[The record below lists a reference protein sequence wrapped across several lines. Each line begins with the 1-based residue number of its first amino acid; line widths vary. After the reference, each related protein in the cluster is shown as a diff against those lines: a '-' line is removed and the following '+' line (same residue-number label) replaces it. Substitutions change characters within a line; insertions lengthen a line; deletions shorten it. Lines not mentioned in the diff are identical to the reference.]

1 MIYNV
6 AVAKDNGDTLEMI
19 LAEPELSGFAIIR
32 IDGLGPEDADISS
45 TDITYGDGSII
56 NNTRVKSKP
65 IQFDIVYLWNSTI
78 EESRNILY
86 DYFKIS
92 ENVRLYFQTET
103 KYVYIDGVVQS
114 HKPDIFNEQSGVSII
129 VECPDPYFKEV
140 TDFTI
145 PFYGVDSGFIFPFC
159 NDSLEEKLLTF
170 GEIIISD
177 NVRVL
182 YSGNKDTGFTIDGKV
197 NGSFN
202 TFEIGCNEDV
212 MIFNNINAVSGD
224 RIIINTRAGQKQA
237 VLIRGNNTINLVS
250 KLDIANSN
258 WLYLQPGTNTIYYN
272 KNSSKF
278 SELTAKA
285 NILYRGI

>member
-45 TDITYGDGSII
+45 TDITYGDGSIT

-129 VECPDPYFKEV
+129 VECPDPYFKEA
-140 TDFTI
+140 TEFDINLT
-145 PFYGVDSGFIFPFC
+145 GVNSGFIFPFS
-159 NDSLEEKLLTF
+159 NESLSEKLLTF
-170 GEIIISD
+170 GEILISD
-177 NVRVL
+177 STRVSYL
-182 YSGNKDTGFTIDGKV
+182 GNKDTGFTIDGIV
-197 NGSFN
+197 NKPFN
-202 TFEIGCNEDV
+202 TFEIGCNNDL
-212 MIFNNINAVSGD
+212 MIFNNLNARIGD
-224 RIIINTRAGQKQA
+224 RIIINTRDGQKQA
-237 VLIRGNNTINLVS
+237 RIIRSGNAINIIGKMDIKVSKWLRLVPGNN
-250 KLDIANSN
+250 D
-258 WLYLQPGTNTIYYN
+258 IYY
-272 KNSSKF
+272 SKKYSGF
-278 SELTAKA
+278 STLNIRT